1 MSVLRRRKD
10 GIGPTE
16 KFRIKD
22 EEHPVSADD
31 VIAVARRETPRRL
44 NAYFVEIEVD
54 DFHLSN
60 CSGAIRTTQSFD
72 TGVAVRALRALG
84 FEVVSLQDSDKA

>member
-1 MSVLRRRKD
+1 MASAQQKV
-10 GIGPTE
+10 
-16 KFRIKD
+16 RIKD
-22 EEHPVSADD
+22 EEHLVSADD

-44 NAYFVEIEVD
+44 NAYFVEIEGRR
-54 DFHLSN
+54 FPPKQLLR
-60 CSGAIRTTQSFD
+60 GAIRTTQSFD